1 VIAVD
6 TNVIL
11 DVLLR
16 GAEHA
21 DVSRAALHKARK
33 VGALFVCEIV
43 YAEIAAQFRGD
54 AKATDK
60 FLREA
65 GIELDASTREILA
78 RAGGSW
84 REYRQRGGKRDRMAA
99 DFLIGAHA
107 ALRTGALLTRDEDFY
122 KTNFKKLR
130 IINPQKT
137 REEK

>member
-1 VIAVD
+1 MIAVD
-6 TNVIL
+6 TNVLL
-11 DVLLR
+11 DVILR

-21 DVSRAALHKARK
+21 DVSRAALYRARK
-33 VGALFVCEIV
+33 AGALFVCEIV
-43 YAEIAAQFRGD
+43 YAEIAAQFAGD

-65 GIELDASTREILA
+65 GIELDLSTREILA
-78 RAGGSW
+78 LAGASW

-107 ALRTGALLTRDEDFY
+107 VHRVGVLLTRDEGFY

-130 IINPQKT
+130 VVNPLTTRGKT
-137 REEK
+137 